1 MEKKKYFEP
10 AVGMMIIGLTSTLM
24 GSGEPK
30 PGDGNTP
37 RTPMGGGAPARKVS
51 ALYV

>member
-10 AVGMMIIGLTSTLM
+10 TVGMIIIGLTSTLM
-24 GSGEPK
+24 GSGEPM
-30 PGDGNTP
+30 PGDGNNP
-37 RTPMGGGAPARKVS
+37 DNPMHAPARKVS

>member
-10 AVGMMIIGLTSTLM
+10 TVGMMIIGLTSTLM
-24 GSGEPK
+24 GSGEPM
-30 PGDGNTP
+30 PGDGNNP
-37 RTPMGGGAPARKVS
+37 DNPMHAPARKVS